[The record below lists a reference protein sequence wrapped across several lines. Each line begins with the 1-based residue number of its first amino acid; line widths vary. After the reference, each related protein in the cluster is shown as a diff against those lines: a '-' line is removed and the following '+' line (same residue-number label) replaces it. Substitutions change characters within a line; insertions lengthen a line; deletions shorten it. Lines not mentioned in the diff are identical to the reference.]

1 MRRDSS
7 RALSGAALRIG
18 YPVVRGTAD
27 LYDRKALFGRD
38 AGRLPGWL
46 PALLGL
52 CILQAPGARAEQVN
66 PYITFDVTVEA
77 PARLQQAIERSLDI
91 RSWQEFDSVTPEL
104 LDQLVEAAERRIRD
118 ALESEGYFSSRID
131 MRIDTAVEPR
141 MVRARIQPG
150 EPARIAS
157 VSIAFTGAAAE
168 DPAVAARLEKIR
180 AEWRLPRGAVF
191 RQDDW
196 DRAKTGLVS
205 DLASVSFAGASLS
218 SSLARVEENLAD
230 VNVSLEV
237 ASGPPFHFGEITVNG
252 LERYRPGLVENH
264 APFRRGTPYSVE
276 LMRRFERR
284 IALTG
289 HFSAVQVTFDTDPAL
304 AAGAPVGV
312 SVIEA
317 LPRRIDVNL
326 GFSTDTLL
334 RFGVNYSDNNFF
346 DEAYRFRTDLRIE
359 SLQQGLTA
367 NVERP
372 PGRSGWINAF
382 SAAALR
388 TDIQDLQTD
397 EWTLVAQRRRL
408 DELSQPAFSVEWTTE
423 RQEPSGAPV
432 NNTFATL
439 FGYQHIWRSVD
450 DLLSPTRGWMLRVNA
465 GIAPPGISSR
475 EFGQLMASGT
485 WYVPLTPRDD
495 LRFRADAG
503 WTIADTSEDIPQR
516 FLFRTGGDTSVRGY
530 EYQSLGVEEGDAI
543 VGGRYLA
550 VGSAEYVRWIG
561 ESWGLAT
568 FIDAG
573 EATDEIGDF
582 DLALGYGLGMRVRS
596 PVGAFRFDLAYGQ
609 ETSSVRLH
617 FSLGVRF

>member
-1 MRRDSS
+1 MARC
-7 RALSGAALRIG
+7 GKG
-18 YPVVRGTAD
+18 
-27 LYDRKALFGRD
+27 
-38 AGRLPGWL
+38 AGRVPGWL
-46 PALLGL
+46 PALF
-52 CILQAPGARAEQVN
+52 GACFLYAAGAFAEEAN
-66 PYITFDVTVEA
+66 PYITFDMTVEA

-91 RSWQEFDSVTPEL
+91 RSWQDFDYVTPEL

-118 ALESEGYFSSRID
+118 ALESEGYFSGRID

-141 MVRARIQPG
+141 MVRASIQPG

-157 VSIAFTGAAAE
+157 VSIEFTGPAAE
-168 DPAVAARLEKIR
+168 DPAIAARLAQIR
-180 AEWRLPRGAVF
+180 ADWRLPRGAVF

-196 DRAKTGLVS
+196 ARAKTGLVS
-205 DLASVSFAGASLS
+205 DLASVSFAGATLS

-230 VNVSLEV
+230 VNLSLEV
-237 ASGPPFHFGEITVNG
+237 ASGPPFYFGGISVTG
-252 LERYRPGLVENH
+252 LERYRPELVENH
-264 APFRRGTPYSVE
+264 APFNRSTPYSAE
-276 LMRRFERR
+276 LLRRFERR
-284 IALTG
+284 LALTG

-304 AAGAPVGV
+304 AAAAPVAV

-317 LPRRIDVNL
+317 MPRRVDVNL

-334 RFGVNYSDNNFF
+334 RFGVNYGDNDFF
-346 DEAYRFRTDLRIE
+346 NEAYRFRTDLRIE
-359 SLQQGLTA
+359 SLRQGLTA

-382 SAAALR
+382 SGAVLR

-408 DELSQPAFSVEWTTE
+408 DEHSQPAFSVEWTTE
-423 RQEPSGAPV
+423 RQEPGGAPAS
-432 NNTFATL
+432 NAFATL

-465 GIAPPGISSR
+465 GVAPPGISSR

-503 WTIADTSEDIPQR
+503 WVIADTSEDIPQR

-561 ESWGLAT
+561 ESWGVAA
-568 FIDAG
+568 FVDAG
-573 EATDEIGDF
+573 DATDEVGDF

>member
-1 MRRDSS
+1 M
-7 RALSGAALRIG
+7 
-18 YPVVRGTAD
+18 
-27 LYDRKALFGRD
+27 
-38 AGRLPGWL
+38 
-46 PALLGL
+46 
-52 CILQAPGARAEQVN
+52 
-66 PYITFDVTVEA
+66 
-77 PARLQQAIERSLDI
+77 
-91 RSWQEFDSVTPEL
+91 
-104 LDQLVEAAERRIRD
+104 
-118 ALESEGYFSSRID
+118 
-131 MRIDTAVEPR
+131 
-141 MVRARIQPG
+141 
-150 EPARIAS
+150 
-157 VSIAFTGAAAE
+157 
-168 DPAVAARLEKIR
+168 
-180 AEWRLPRGAVF
+180 
-191 RQDDW
+191 
-196 DRAKTGLVS
+196 
-205 DLASVSFAGASLS
+205 
-218 SSLARVEENLAD
+218 
-230 VNVSLEV
+230 
-237 ASGPPFHFGEITVNG
+237 
-252 LERYRPGLVENH
+252 
-264 APFRRGTPYSVE
+264 
-276 LMRRFERR
+276 
-284 IALTG
+284 
-289 HFSAVQVTFDTDPAL
+289 TFDTDPAL
-304 AAGAPVGV
+304 AASAPVGV

-359 SLQQGLTA
+359 SLRQGLTA

>member
-1 MRRDSS
+1 MR
-7 RALSGAALRIG
+7 GK
-18 YPVVRGTAD
+18 AD
-27 LYDRKALFGRD
+27 LNDRKARFGQD
-38 AGRLPGWL
+38 AGRVPGWL
-46 PALLGL
+46 RAMIVACLLH
-52 CILQAPGARAEQVN
+52 APGAGAEAGN
-66 PYITFDVTVEA
+66 PYITFDLTVEA

-91 RSWQEFDSVTPEL
+91 RSWQDFPYVTPDL
-104 LDQLVEAAERRIRD
+104 LDQLVEAAEQRIRD
-118 ALESEGYFSSRID
+118 ALESEGYFSAHID

-141 MVRARIQPG
+141 VVRASIQPG

-157 VSIAFTGAAAE
+157 VSIAFTGPAAE
-168 DPAVAARLEKIR
+168 DPALAARLAKLR
-180 AEWRLPRGAVF
+180 ADWRLPRGAVF

-196 DRAKTGLVS
+196 ARAKTGLVS
-205 DLASVSFAGASLS
+205 DLASVSFAGAALS
-218 SSLARVEENLAD
+218 SSLARVEENLKD
-230 VNVSLEV
+230 VNLTLEV
-237 ASGPPFHFGEITVNG
+237 ASGPPFYFGEITVTG
-252 LERYRPGLVENH
+252 LERYRPGLVENL

-284 IALTG
+284 LALTG
-289 HFSAVQVTFDTDPAL
+289 HFSAAQVRFDTDPAL
-304 AAGAPVGV
+304 AASAPVGV

-317 LPRRIDVNL
+317 LPRRVDVNL

-346 DEAYRFRTDLRIE
+346 DEAYRFRTDLRFE
-359 SLQQGLTA
+359 SLRQGLTA

-372 PGRSGWINAF
+372 VGRSGWVNAF
-382 SAAALR
+382 SGAALR
-388 TDIQDLQTD
+388 TDIQDLRTD
-397 EWTLVAQRRRL
+397 EWTFVAQRRRL
-408 DELSQPAFSVEWTTE
+408 DEHSQPAFSVEWTTE

-432 NNTFATL
+432 NNAFATL
-439 FGYQHIWRSVD
+439 FGYQHTWRSVD

-465 GIAPPGISSR
+465 GVAPPGVSSR

-485 WYVPLTPRDD
+485 WYVPLSPRDD

-503 WTIADTSEDIPQR
+503 WIVADTSDDIPQH

-543 VGGRYLA
+543 VGGRYLG
-550 VGSAEYVRWIG
+550 VGSAEYTRWIG
-561 ESWGLAT
+561 ESWGVAA
-568 FIDAG
+568 FVDAG
-573 EATDEIGDF
+573 DAADEIGDF

-609 ETSSVRLH
+609 ETSAVRLH

>member
-1 MRRDSS
+1 VRRNSS
-7 RALSGAALRIG
+7 RALREAALRIG
-18 YPVVRGTAD
+18 YPVLRGTSE
-27 LYDRKALFGRD
+27 LNDRKARFGRD
-38 AGRLPGWL
+38 AGRVPGWL
-46 PALLGL
+46 PAL
-52 CILQAPGARAEQVN
+52 IGACFLHAAGACAAEVN
-66 PYITFDVTVEA
+66 PYITFDMTVEA

-91 RSWQEFDSVTPEL
+91 RSWQDFDYVTPEL

-118 ALESEGYFSSRID
+118 ALESEGYFSARID

-141 MVRARIQPG
+141 MVRASIQPG

-157 VSIAFTGAAAE
+157 VSIAFTGPAAE
-168 DPAVAARLEKIR
+168 DPAIAARLEKIR
-180 AEWRLPRGAVF
+180 AHWRLPHGAIF

-196 DRAKTGLVS
+196 ARAKTGLVA
-205 DLASVSFAGASLS
+205 DLASVSFAGATLS

-230 VNVSLEV
+230 VNLSLEV
-237 ASGPPFHFGEITVNG
+237 ASGPPFHFGEITVTG
-252 LERYRPGLVENH
+252 LERYGPELVENH
-264 APFRRGTPYSVE
+264 APFSRGTPYSME

-284 IALTG
+284 LALTG
-289 HFSAVQVTFDTDPAL
+289 HFAAVQVSFDTDPAL
-304 AAGAPVGV
+304 AAGAPVSV

-317 LPRRIDVNL
+317 MPRRVDVNL
-326 GFSTDTLL
+326 GFSTDTRL
-334 RFGVNYSDNNFF
+334 RFGVNYSDNDFF
-346 DEAYRFRTDLRIE
+346 DEAFRFRTDLRIE
-359 SLQQGLTA
+359 SLRQGLTA

-382 SAAALR
+382 SGAVLR
-388 TDIQDLQTD
+388 TDIQELQTD

-408 DELSQPAFSVEWTTE
+408 NEPSEPAFSVEWTTE

-439 FGYQHIWRSVD
+439 FGYQHTWRSVD

-465 GIAPPGISSR
+465 GVAPPGISSR

-485 WYVPLTPRDD
+485 WYVPLSPRDD
-495 LRFRADAG
+495 LRFHADAG
-503 WTIADTSEDIPQR
+503 WIIADTSEDIPQR

-530 EYQSLGVEEGDAI
+530 EYQSLGVAEGDAI
-543 VGGRYLA
+543 VGGRYLG

-561 ESWGLAT
+561 ESWGVAA

-573 EATDEIGDF
+573 DATDEIGDF
-582 DLALGYGLGMRVRS
+582 DPALAYGLGMRVRS